1 MRDLPS
7 PRAPLIFLVF
17 LGSRLS
23 CCCLTNFSLPLV
35 LLHVAAQFSPAE
47 LRCSIFAAAWP
58 MDLFIHIGAHPYTS
72 SFSFLS
78 SAVRCSVPMPEPIAC
93 QWRLWFSTRLH
104 LILVASLCAASL
116 RVWSRFLSPGA
127 CLLVESAVLAAEI
140 LLSSLVSLTTA
151 RVSQAFMFQ
160 SLCCSVWFTTELYS
174 WCCEAT
180 SIVLKSPDQRL
191 EFFQVRGDFSDT
203 LTRCSIKCV

>member
-127 CLLVESAVLAAEI
+127 CLLVESLQCSQLRFCCRRWFHSLPLGSLKPSCFNLCAALFDSPLSYILDVVRQPVLF
-140 LLSSLVSLTTA
+140 LSHRIKGLSFFRFVVIFRT
-151 RVSQAFMFQ
+151 RSQG
-160 SLCCSVWFTTELYS
+160 
-174 WCCEAT
+174 
-180 SIVLKSPDQRL
+180 
-191 EFFQVRGDFSDT
+191 VR
-203 LTRCSIKCV
+203 